1 MPNLKIAIVFIF
13 SFLII
18 GQSYAASTTANATAT
33 VIAAIAITK
42 TADLAFGTAPQSDPA
57 KVILP
62 ASVSAAS
69 FTVTGAPNTAYTV
82 TLPADGT
89 VTMITGTGAVA
100 NQKIAVNTFTSTP
113 AAGANGM
120 LSAAGTQTL
129 KVGATRAALLATQVV
144 GSYTAAFTVNVVY

>member
-13 SFLII
+13 SFNYWAVLCCFYD
-18 GQSYAASTTANATAT
+18 GECHCNCDY
-33 VIAAIAITK
+33 AIAIITK

-69 FTVTGAPNTAYTV
+69 FTVTGAPNTYTV

-89 VTMITGTGAVA
+89 G
-100 NQKIAVNTFTSTP
+100 
-113 AAGANGM
+113 
-120 LSAAGTQTL
+120 
-129 KVGATRAALLATQVV
+129 R
-144 GSYTAAFTVNVVY
+144 